1 MESQEEEAGAEPK
14 HFSRFEWDRH
24 RKNRFGTH
32 SSIPVLR
39 VPPNRVRTAE
49 SPDVNLVIQ

>member
-14 HFSRFEWDRH
+14 HFPRFEWDRH

-32 SSIPVLR
+32 SCIPVLR
-39 VPPNRVRTAE
+39 VPPNRVRTSE